1 MRSKTNLALTFLGAA
16 MICVSGQAIAKPVK
30 HRAAKGPI
38 ETHVSPSGIDT
49 GRGFQAPAPVAAATP
64 AVTGKTARLSRRAQK
79 HAASQAAQA
88 SISNTSVTPSFGGGD
103 VVSEARR
110 YLGGNPTGRRS
121 LWCGAFMDMVLKKT
135 GHKGGG
141 NLARAY
147 ASYGRRVSGPQVG
160 AIAVMAR
167 RGGGHVGVVSGIDAS
182 GNPIIISGN
191 HNDKVE
197 ETTYPRSRILAYVM
211 PE

>member
-1 MRSKTNLALTFLGAA
+1 MRVTTNLAPIFLGAA
-16 MICVSGQAIAKPVK
+16 MICVSGVAVAKPVK
-30 HRAAKGPI
+30 HRAVKGPI
-38 ETHVSPSGIDT
+38 ETHVSPAGIDS
-49 GRGFQAPAPVAAATP
+49 GRGFQAAAQAAAAP
-64 AVTGKTARLSRRAQK
+64 AVADKTVRQSRRAQK
-79 HAASQAAQA
+79 LAASQAAQA
-88 SISNTSVTPSFGGGD
+88 SISNTSVVPSFGGGD

-197 ETTYPRSRILAYVM
+197 ESTYPRGRILAYVM